1 MTRYLMATEIKKIYN
16 VGINSL
22 KLWETQGILHP
33 IRTPGGHRRYLEN
46 ELMSAMG
53 LGLETLKGNRC
64 VIYAR
69 VSIQKQAD
77 SGNLNR
83 QLERLRDIAKRRK
96 YQVIAEFQ
104 EIASGL
110 NENRRELTKLLN
122 MVADGLTDIVFIE
135 YKDRLARFGFRYL
148 EQYCHKFN
156 VVIVEGDDR
165 PAKEPQEELVEDM
178 IAIVTSFSARIY
190 GKRGGKVAKKIVN
203 LVETEVLKNE
213 NDS

>member
-1 MTRYLMATEIKKIYN
+1 MLRYLTAVEIKKIYN
-16 VGINSL
+16 VCINSL

-53 LGLETLKGNRC
+53 LGTETLKGNRC

-69 VSIQKQAD
+69 VSNQIQAD
-77 SGNLNR
+77 SGNLDR
-83 QLERLRDIAKRRK
+83 QLDRLKDIAKRRN
-96 YQVIAEFQ
+96 YQVVAEFK

-156 VVIVEGDDR
+156 VLIIEGDDR

-178 IAIVTSFSARIY
+178 ITIVTSFSARIY
-190 GKRGGKVAKKIVN
+190 GKRGGKVVKKLTN
-203 LVETEVLKNE
+203 LIQVEVSKNE
-213 NDS
+213 NDD